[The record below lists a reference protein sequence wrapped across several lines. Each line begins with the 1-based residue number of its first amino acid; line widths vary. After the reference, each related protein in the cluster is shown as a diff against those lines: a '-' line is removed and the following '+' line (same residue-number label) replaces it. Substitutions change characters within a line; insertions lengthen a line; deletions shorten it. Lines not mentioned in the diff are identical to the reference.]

1 MMIIVIIIIII
12 IIIIILTT
20 TIINIFEFVAFYIDL
35 FLCIARNNA
44 GVLQVNLGKKNYI
57 FCPQLV
63 FHYNSAR
70 STLHVVS

>member
-1 MMIIVIIIIII
+1 MMIIIII
-12 IIIIILTT
+12 
-20 TIINIFEFVAFYIDL
+20 TIINIFKFVAFYIDL
-35 FLCIARNNA
+35 SLCIARNNA